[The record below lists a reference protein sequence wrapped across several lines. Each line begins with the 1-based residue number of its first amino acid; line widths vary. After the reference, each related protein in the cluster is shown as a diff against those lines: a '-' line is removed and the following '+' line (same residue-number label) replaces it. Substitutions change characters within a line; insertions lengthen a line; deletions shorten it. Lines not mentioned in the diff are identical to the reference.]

1 MERNLTYSSRV
12 KMIQGKAR
20 VEGKRIDEERNRKRH
35 CDASVENHETGG
47 GRVLVRA
54 LIRQLLLGS
63 SSSRFLIQR
72 RTPSLD
78 EIPVNSLTRKSTA
91 GSQSSWRAGGERCKN
106 DRWETSIC
114 NNATDDKTAIV

>member
-1 MERNLTYSSRV
+1 
-12 KMIQGKAR
+12 MITRYK
-20 VEGKRIDEERNRKRH
+20 EKRELKENESTKKETVRKKRH
-35 CDASVENHETGG
+35 CDASVENHEKITGR

-54 LIRQLLLGS
+54 LIRELLLGS

-72 RTPSLD
+72 RTRHSTPSLD

-91 GSQSSWRAGGERCKN
+91 GSQSSWRGGGERCKN

>member
-1 MERNLTYSSRV
+1 
-12 KMIQGKAR
+12 MITRYK
-20 VEGKRIDEERNRKRH
+20 EKRELKENESTKKETVRRKRH
-35 CDASVENHETGG
+35 CDASVENHEKITGR

-54 LIRQLLLGS
+54 LIRELLLGS

-72 RTPSLD
+72 RTRHSTPSLD

-91 GSQSSWRAGGERCKN
+91 GSQSSWRGGGERGKN